1 MRLCINGRMLMKDKK
16 EVTGKILEQI
26 NEVIV
31 KRNLSQSQILS
42 LCKAKGYTVSQSE
55 LSRLLSKK
63 INLGAYQMIALCD
76 VLGLEI
82 NDAMNVRR
90 TEKNMIKLNAEAF
103 VTNPKSREI
112 KPYLGNYTVMFHSTD
127 TQNEKVLRGR
137 LIIFEAE
144 QSICC
149 AVFSLDTGEVDDKGE
164 RILKKYNGQFF
175 ISQQLEVAYCIL
187 VNNIWGEMCLVEFRH
202 RSFLLNR
209 VESRVGLVLTS
220 AAGESK
226 RPATHKM
233 LIYREDYDL
242 SDEEEQMCL
251 NMLRLNNNTVFI
263 EKDEAEKICKTQEE
277 KDILDRLFTVSSAI
291 PYYTVN
297 ASILKTMN
305 KKLSNLQTGRLLAV
319 LNEYSNADFTEYIM
333 ENDDGDIFN
342 LIRDSKGRKGKGDAL
357 RP

>member
-1 MRLCINGRMLMKDKK
+1 MFMKDKK

-26 NEVIV
+26 NEAIA
-31 KRNLSQSQILS
+31 KKNLSQSQILS
-42 LCKAKGYTVSQSE
+42 LCKSKGYTISQSE
-55 LSRLLSKK
+55 LSRLLSLK

-82 NDAMNVRR
+82 NDVMNLRR
-90 TEKNMIKLNAEAF
+90 TEKNLIKFNAEAF
-103 VTNPKSREI
+103 VTHPKSKEI

-127 TQNEKVLRGR
+127 TQNEKILRGR
-137 LIIFEAE
+137 LIIYEAE
-144 QSICC
+144 QSVCR
-149 AVFSLDTGEVDDKGE
+149 AAFSLDTGEVDDKGE
-164 RILKKYNGQFF
+164 MILKKYNGQFF

-202 RSFLLNR
+202 RAFLLNR

-297 ASILKTMN
+297 VSILKTMN

>member
-1 MRLCINGRMLMKDKK
+1 MKEKK
-16 EVTGKILEQI
+16 EITEKILEQI
-26 NEVIV
+26 KQTITE
-31 KRNLSQSQILS
+31 KNLTQSQILT
-42 LCKAKGYTVSQSE
+42 LCKMKGYTISQSE
-55 LSRLLSKK
+55 LSRLLSHK

-76 VLGLEI
+76 VLGLGI
-82 NDAMNVRR
+82 DDVLNLRR
-90 TEKNMIKLNAEAF
+90 TEGKVIKFNAEAF
-103 VTNPKSREI
+103 ITNPKSREI
-112 KPYLGNYTVMFHSTD
+112 TPYLGNYKVMFHSTD
-127 TQNEKVLRGR
+127 AQNEKILRGR
-137 LIIFEAE
+137 LIIYEGEKSVCYATL
-144 QSICC
+144 
-149 AVFSLDTGEVDDKGE
+149 SLDTGEVDEKGE
-164 RILKKYNGQFF
+164 EILKKYNGQFF
-175 ISQQLEVAYCIL
+175 VSQQLEVAYCIF

-220 AAGESK
+220 ASGESK

-251 NMLRLNNNTVFI
+251 NMLRLNNNTVLI
-263 EKDEAEKICKTQEE
+263 EKDEIEKICKTQEE
-277 KDILDRLFTVSSAI
+277 KVILDRLFTVSPAI

-297 ASILKTMN
+297 ASILKAIN
-305 KKLSNLQTGRLLAV
+305 KKLSNFQIGRLLAV
-319 LNEYSNADFTEYIM
+319 LNEHSNADFAEYIM